1 MNVQDFDKPAISSDN
16 ANQTELGA
24 NDPVLNPDPLADKVL
39 ADEALPHEAPMD
51 WTVADAGSM
60 GEAVTHKASFGSY
73 SGSSVNLLFSL
84 IMPIEPN

>member
-1 MNVQDFDKPAISSDN
+1 MNVQDFDEPVIFSDN

-39 ADEALPHEAPMD
+39 ADEALPHEAPI
-51 WTVADAGSM
+51 
-60 GEAVTHKASFGSY
+60 GSY